1 MTMPVHQSRKNQ
13 IGSPSHFA
21 QQLLCL
27 FCLPLALLCNSAAAD
42 ERIFS
47 IDELVQLV
55 IQHNPTLLTSKRSLD
70 VATAGVTTAG
80 ARPNPR
86 LEGSAGRQTA
96 ISNTGQGA
104 VSGIGVAQ
112 LFENPALRSARIEAA
127 QSIERG
133 SVQTV
138 AATKNEVVAKV
149 RLRAFDFL
157 LRKEEL
163 LAASDAL
170 SLLEQIQQRVKVK
183 VETGETGKYE
193 LIKADTE
200 IINARQREQTARLQ
214 VEQAVLNLNRLAAG
228 KLPARW
234 TLNANLSDEI
244 ELESLES
251 IKQTALKANP
261 ELSVLQADVDR
272 AQARISEA
280 IASRWPGIDLRYT
293 HQREPEAR
301 QNILSLS
308 IQIPLLD
315 QRTGPRNEAIADRE
329 RSLTRLEGR
338 RDELQQQLALAWS
351 TVEVAR
357 LRIKALDEG
366 AMRGAEAALRI
377 AQAAYRYGERGILD
391 VLDAERVLRSVRS
404 DLLLARYELQ
414 ASTIELDF
422 LAGRYVNARN

>member
-1 MTMPVHQSRKNQ
+1 MPVCLSRKNL
-13 IGSPSHFA
+13 SALPRRFVKEPLR
-21 QQLLCL
+21 LLCL
-27 FCLPLALLCNSAAAD
+27 SLVLLCNTAAA
-42 ERIFS
+42 EEKVFS
-47 IDELVQLV
+47 IDTLVKQI
-55 IQHNPTLLTSKRSLD
+55 IQYNPTLLTSKRSLD
-70 VATAGVTTAG
+70 IATAGVTTAG

-96 ISNTGQGA
+96 FSSSGQGTLTG
-104 VSGIGVAQ
+104 VGVAQ
-112 LFENPALRSARIEAA
+112 LIENPALRSARIDAA

-133 SVQTV
+133 SLQAV
-138 AATKNEVVAKV
+138 AATKNGVVARV
-149 RLRAFDFL
+149 RLSAFEYL

-163 LAASDAL
+163 VAAADAL

-183 VETGETGKYE
+183 VDTGEAGKYE

-200 IINARQREQTARLQ
+200 IITARQREQAAKLL

-228 KLPARW
+228 KLPANW
-234 TLNANLSDEI
+234 TLDANLADVI

-251 IKQTALKANP
+251 IRAVALKANP
-261 ELSVLQADVDR
+261 ELSVLQADVER
-272 AQARISEA
+272 AKAKIDEA

-301 QNILSLS
+301 QNLLSLS
-308 IQIPLLD
+308 IQVPLID
-315 QRTGPRNEAIADRE
+315 QRAGPRNEAIADRE
-329 RSLTRLEGR
+329 RALTRLEGR

-351 TVEVAR
+351 SVEVAR

-414 ASTIELDF
+414 SSTIELDF
-422 LAGRYVNARN
+422 LAGRYVNSAN

>member
-1 MTMPVHQSRKNQ
+1 MKEP
-13 IGSPSHFA
+13 
-21 QQLLCL
+21 LCL
-27 FCLPLALLCNSAAAD
+27 ISLSLALLCTTAAAQ
-42 ERIFS
+42 ENTFN
-47 IDELVQLV
+47 IDGLVKQI

-86 LEGSAGRQTA
+86 LEGNAGRQSA
-96 ISNTGQGA
+96 FSVSGQGA
-104 VSGIGVAQ
+104 VTGIGMSQ
-112 LFENPALRSARIEAA
+112 LFENPALRSARIDAA

-133 SVQTV
+133 SLQAV

-149 RLRAFDFL
+149 RLSAFDYL

-163 LAASDAL
+163 VAATDAL

-183 VETGETGKYE
+183 VDSGEAGKYE

-200 IINARQREQTARLQ
+200 IITARQREQSAKLL

-228 KLPARW
+228 KLPASW
-234 TLNANLSDEI
+234 ALDANLADEI
-244 ELESLES
+244 ELASLES
-251 IKQTALKANP
+251 IKTIALQSNP
-261 ELSVLQADVDR
+261 ELSVLQADVER
-272 AQARISEA
+272 AQAKINEA
-280 IASRWPGIDLRYT
+280 VASRWPGVELRYT

-301 QNILSLS
+301 QNILGLS
-308 IQIPLLD
+308 IQVPLVD

-329 RSLTRLEGR
+329 RALTRLDGR
-338 RDELQQQLALAWS
+338 RNELQQQLALAWS
-351 TVEVAR
+351 SVEMAR

-414 ASTIELDF
+414 SSTIELDY
-422 LAGRYVNARN
+422 LAGRYVNAAN

>member
-1 MTMPVHQSRKNQ
+1 MPRK
-13 IGSPSHFA
+13 
-21 QQLLCL
+21 LLQGPLRAVCL
-27 FCLPLALLCNSAAAD
+27 SLAFLCTTAAAD
-42 ERIFS
+42 EKTFN
-47 IDELVQLV
+47 IDELVKQ
-55 IQHNPTLLTSKRSLD
+55 IIEYNPTLLTSKRSLD
-70 VATAGVTTAG
+70 VAIAGVTTAS

-86 LEGSAGRQTA
+86 LEGNAGRQTA
-96 ISNTGQGA
+96 LSASGQGTL
-104 VSGIGVAQ
+104 SGIGVAQ
-112 LFENPALRSARIEAA
+112 LIENPALRSARIDAA

-133 SVQTV
+133 SLQAV
-138 AATKNEVVAKV
+138 AATKNEVVAKI
-149 RLRAFDFL
+149 RLRAFEYL

-163 LAASDAL
+163 LAATDAL

-183 VETGETGKYE
+183 VESGEAGKYE

-200 IINARQREQTARLQ
+200 IITSRQRMQTAKLQ

-228 KLPARW
+228 MLPASW
-234 TLNANLSDEI
+234 TLDANLADEI
-244 ELESLES
+244 QLESLEA
-251 IKQTALKANP
+251 IKSTALQSNP
-261 ELSVLQADVDR
+261 ELSVLQADVER
-272 AQARISEA
+272 AQAKINEA

-301 QNILSLS
+301 QNLLSLS
-308 IQIPLLD
+308 IQVPLVD

-329 RSLTRLEGR
+329 RALTRLDGR
-338 RDELQQQLALAWS
+338 RNELQQQLALAWS

-366 AMRGAEAALRI
+366 AMRGAEAALRV
-377 AQAAYRYGERGILD
+377 AQAAYRFGERGILD

-422 LAGRYVNARN
+422 LAGRYVNAAN

>member
-1 MTMPVHQSRKNQ
+1 MLVRLSSNKRQ
-13 IGSPSHFA
+13 G
-21 QQLLCL
+21 
-27 FCLPLALLCNSAAAD
+27 LPHNFMNKPLGLICMSLALLCNSVAA
-42 ERIFS
+42 EEKTFS
-47 IDELVQLV
+47 IDALVRQIL
-55 IQHNPTLLTSKRSLD
+55 IHNPTLLTSKRSLD

-86 LEGSAGRQTA
+86 VEGNAGRQSA
-96 ISNTGQGA
+96 FSPSGQGTI
-104 VSGIGVAQ
+104 SGIGVAQ
-112 LFENPALRSARIEAA
+112 LFENPALRNARIDAA

-133 SVQTV
+133 SLQAV

-149 RLRAFDFL
+149 RLSAFDYL

-163 LAASDAL
+163 VAASDAL

-183 VETGETGKYE
+183 VESGEAGKYE

-200 IINARQREQTARLQ
+200 IITARQREQTARLQ

-228 KLPARW
+228 KLPASW
-234 TLNANLSDEI
+234 TLDANLADDI
-244 ELESLES
+244 QLESLES
-251 IKQTALKANP
+251 IKTIALKSNP
-261 ELSVLQADVDR
+261 ELSVLQADVER
-272 AQARISEA
+272 AQARINEA
-280 IASRWPGIDLRYT
+280 VASRWPGVDLRYT

-308 IQIPLLD
+308 IQIPLVD

-329 RSLTRLEGR
+329 RALTRLDGR
-338 RDELQQQLALAWS
+338 RNELQQQLALAWS
-351 TVEVAR
+351 SVEVAR

-414 ASTIELDF
+414 SSTIELDF
-422 LAGRYVNARN
+422 LAGRYVNAAN

>member
-1 MTMPVHQSRKNQ
+1 MKKPIRL
-13 IGSPSHFA
+13 I
-21 QQLLCL
+21 CL
-27 FCLPLALLCNSAAAD
+27 SLALLCNSVGA
-42 ERIFS
+42 EEKTFS
-47 IDELVQLV
+47 IDALVKEIL
-55 IQHNPTLLTSKRSLD
+55 QHNPTLLTSKRSLD

-86 LEGSAGRQTA
+86 IEGNAGRQSA
-96 ISNTGQGA
+96 FSASGQGA
-104 VSGIGVAQ
+104 VTGIGVAQ
-112 LFENPALRSARIEAA
+112 LFENPALRSARIDAA

-133 SVQTV
+133 SLQTV
-138 AATKNEVVAKV
+138 AATKNEVVARV
-149 RLRAFDFL
+149 RLSAFDYL

-163 LAASDAL
+163 LAATDAL

-183 VETGETGKYE
+183 VDSGEAGKYE

-200 IINARQREQTARLQ
+200 IITARQREQTAKLQ

-228 KLPARW
+228 KLPPSW
-234 TLNANLSDEI
+234 TLDANLADAI

-251 IKQTALKANP
+251 IKTIALKSNP
-261 ELSVLQADVDR
+261 ELSVLQADVER
-272 AQARISEA
+272 AQARINEA
-280 IASRWPGIDLRYT
+280 IASRWPGVDLRYT

-308 IQIPLLD
+308 IQVPLVD

-329 RSLTRLEGR
+329 RALTRLDGR
-338 RDELQQQLALAWS
+338 RNELQQQLALAWS
-351 TVEVAR
+351 SVEVAR

-414 ASTIELDF
+414 SSTIELDF
-422 LAGRYVNARN
+422 LAGRYVNAVN